1 MKRVIGLI
9 LIGLVVPNI
18 VWAERFEKNRDLVY
32 DSKTKLTWQSS
43 PSNQRFNW
51 SDAQN
56 YCKNL
61 NYGSQNDWRLPN
73 IYELKSL
80 VDYTKYNPAIV
91 TNLIDIDT
99 GYSYYWSSSK
109 YIDNS
114 SGAWDVN
121 FERGNDGWDDKS
133 DENLALCVR

>member
-1 MKRVIGLI
+1 VKRVIGLI

-32 DSKTKLTWQSS
+32 DSKTELTWQSS
-43 PSNQRFNW
+43 PSGQKFNW

-56 YCKNL
+56 YCNNL
-61 NYGSQNDWRLPN
+61 NYGGQNDWRLPN

-99 GYSYYWSSSK
+99 GYPYYWSSSK
-109 YIDNS
+109 DIDDS
-114 SGAWDVN
+114 SNAWFVD
-121 FERGNDGWDDKS
+121 FKYGNDRWSNGSGKG
-133 DENLALCVR
+133 LALCVR

>member
-1 MKRVIGLI
+1 VKRVIGLI

-32 DSKTKLTWQSS
+32 DSKTELTWQSS
-43 PSNQRFNW
+43 PSNQKFNW

-56 YCKNL
+56 YCNNL
-61 NYGSQNDWRLPN
+61 NYGGQNDWRLPN

-80 VDYTKYNPAIV
+80 VDYTKYNPAIA

-99 GYSYYWSSSK
+99 GYPYYWSSSK
-109 YIDNS
+109 DIDS
-114 SGAWDVN
+114 SLAWLVY
-121 FERGNDGWDDKS
+121 FELGLGNWDGKS
-133 DENLALCVR
+133 SKNLAVCVR